1 VAADA
6 YRTVPSANDDVSAE
20 ESSDART
27 NTLGSSLQKFCPKL
41 DSVKELDHGKG
52 KYQAYLGPLVH
63 GDKYRVRWT
72 KVISNNPLRIDS
84 SQIRSRE
91 FRKAPQ
97 GYKNFNINP
106 WYNTT
111 VLIWLEVD
119 TLDGP
124 GSVWA
129 NPLACN
135 LDMAGNGFVL
145 FNTGGGGGSGTLTG
159 SVIDGNISSFPVA
172 CRPQVLTIVEQNP
185 ARCVYD
191 SVLLRAVYSGGKGI
205 GSYLWSNGDTTKRT
219 VAGQGQTLTVTIT
232 DAAGCSI
239 TDSITA
245 ATFDNTAVPGNWTLT
260 KGGPTIYNG
269 SFTAPTLPAG
279 STLIGYRMAYRLR
292 NTLTWTNTPLSQN
305 TTISVDLSGSGLPSG
320 NYEFVAFT
328 RYNNGA
334 GAVNSGFTCRI
345 LKGYNGSGA
354 KSGDNAA
361 NGSDVGV
368 VSIYPNPTKDVLYV
382 ASPAGAKISLLDA
395 SGKTIAVQTSGTAEV
410 QFDMSALAQGVY
422 MLLIQTEDE
431 FLTERIV
438 KN

>member
-1 VAADA
+1 
-6 YRTVPSANDDVSAE
+6 VSSE
-20 ESSDART
+20 EVSDART

-106 WYNTT
+106 WYNST

-159 SVIDGNISSFPVA
+159 SVIDGNISSFTVA
-172 CRPQVLTIVEQNP
+172 CNSQVLTVVEQTP
-185 ARCVYD
+185 ATCPDD
-191 SVLLRAVYSGGKGI
+191 SVLLRAGYAGGTGTPT
-205 GSYLWSNGDTTKRT
+205 YLWSNGTTTKR
-219 VAGQGQTLTVTIT
+219 AFAAQGETLSVTVTDQT
-232 DAAGCSI
+232 GCTM
-239 TDSITA
+239 TDSLTA
-245 ATFDNTAVPGNWTLT
+245 STLANTSAT
-260 KGGPTIYNG
+260 PTNVATTRSG
-269 SFTAPTLPAG
+269 TVVTVTWNPSNFQTG
-279 STLIGYRMAYRLR
+279 QSLIGYRVQYRLR
-292 NTLTWTNTPLSQN
+292 NTVTWTSTSLTSN
-305 TTISVDLSGSGLPSG
+305 TTASVDFAGGTPG
-320 NYEFVAFT
+320 NYQFSVISRFNDNGTPTTSARACFALRGVPFT
-328 RYNNGA
+328 KNGTA
-334 GAVNSGFTCRI
+334 ASANAVLPTH
-345 LKGYNGSGA
+345 
-354 KSGDNAA
+354 
-361 NGSDVGV
+361 V
-368 VSIYPNPTKDVLYV
+368 YPNPANDRLFV
-382 ASPAGAKISLLDA
+382 
-395 SGKTIAVQTSGTAEV
+395 TAEDGSLV
-410 QFDMSALAQGVY
+410 QLTDMSGRIIAQREAVGTEVRFELSDLSSGAY
-422 MLLIQTEDE
+422 MVHIHGKDGTQQHKV
-431 FLTERIV
+431 I